1 MYYVIL
7 KKDRNPHEA
16 GFKYGPVSKEGYI
29 ALYNDGYIDDT
40 ENLIEKKKLKIIVI
54 IKKKYRIWLQ

>member
-40 ENLIEKKKLKIIVI
+40 ENLIEKKKKGKKE
-54 IKKKYRIWLQ
+54 IKNNSDN